1 MSSIYST
8 LNFNFDT
15 SKFGS
20 AFYLSPQA
28 EAYLNAAPLV
38 ISDWQKNDIANGNI
52 NMSNYYKNPATNACS
67 YLLSNT
73 NTMLAWSPLSD
84 IANNFTYASE
94 GATRLK
100 ANLTNLVVEINAF
113 KAHTDNVSGVHTMT
127 SNTDTIPSLD
137 YASSVGNQLLRLL
150 NSTDNVSNT
159 VPLLG
164 NMTSLF
170 IVDDLIA
177 NTITISTDSQTMN
190 STTTLGVSN
199 ISNTTMNLI
208 VSHIETI
215 NTYIS
220 LRRTS
225 DWAFYKQSVQILN
238 DYNKVSKFDN
248 MGNTQSYLVNNLIG
262 TDRLIQ
268 DLANT

>member
-1 MSSIYST
+1 MSSVYST

-20 AFYLSPQA
+20 ALYLSPQA
-28 EAYLNAAPLV
+28 EAYLNAAPLQ
-38 ISDWQKNDIANGNI
+38 ISDWQKNDIANGSI
-52 NMSNYYKNPATNACS
+52 NMTNYYKNPAANACS
-67 YLLSNT
+67 YLLANT
-73 NTMLAWSPLSD
+73 NTMLAWAPLSD
-84 IANNFTYASE
+84 VANNFLYASE

-113 KAHTDNVSGVHTMT
+113 KSHTDNVSGVYTMT
-127 SNTDTIPSLD
+127 SNTDTVPSLD
-137 YASSVGNQLLRLL
+137 YATSVGNQLLRLL
-150 NSTDNVSNT
+150 NATDEVSNT

-170 IVDDLIA
+170 IIDDLLA
-177 NTITISTDSQTMN
+177 NTVTMSTDSQTMN
-190 STTTLGVSN
+190 ASTILGYSN
-199 ISNTTMNLI
+199 ISNSAMNVI
-208 VSHIETI
+208 VSHIESI

-225 DWAFYKQSVQILN
+225 DWSFYTQSVKLLN

-262 TDRLIQ
+262 TDRLKEN
-268 DLANT
+268 LANT